1 MAATIEKKQDFQVNS
16 SESTP
21 PNKGTRYRIVPPAA
35 PAPVPEA
42 RPRHASSSVH
52 PSEDRSKLDKD
63 PARHSVAESPC
74 ENNAGTATLSTPAG
88 SSTTASGEASA
99 SVKQEAQAA
108 SVVTLDR
115 EQSAHTAADSTST
128 TSASPAHGDSN
139 TANTSDNDV
148 VRSTGSMAIAT
159 LFSRITGFLR
169 TVLISTSLGGAIASA
184 FNTANTLPNLIT
196 EIVLGAVLTSLVVPV
211 LIRAE
216 KEDPDRGATF
226 IRRLFTLAAVL
237 LGVVTVG
244 AIITAPLLSR
254 IMLGTD
260 GKVNIVQATSF
271 AYILLPQIFFYGMFS
286 LLMAVLNTK
295 QIFKPGAWAPVA
307 NNVIT
312 IAVLV
317 LYMLLPNEL
326 DPTAPSSVTDPHI
339 LLLGVG
345 TTLGV
350 VVQALIMIP
359 PIRKAGISLKPLWGI
374 DARLK
379 QFGGMATA
387 IIVYVAISQVG
398 YMLTTRI
405 ASFSDEGAPNIYQQH
420 WLLLQVP
427 YGIIGVTLLTAIMPR
442 LSRNAADGDD
452 KAVVRDLIVGSKLT
466 YIALIPIVIFFTAY
480 GERIGL
486 GLFAYRRFDAESATI
501 LGWTLSFSAFTL
513 LPYAL
518 VLLHLR
524 VFYAREEAW
533 TPTFIIAGIT
543 GTKIVL
549 SVIAPYAATDSSRVV
564 ILLGAANG
572 FGFVAGAIIGAM
584 LLRRKLGN
592 LGGREVLKTSTWA
605 FIASG
610 VGILVALALSYI
622 LDQFMGG
629 FFSALGNFGLLVHL
643 SIVGIVFLLC
653 TGLVL
658 SRSGLEEVVNLGY
671 ALQRIPGMRRIIHMR
686 VPQTDAMVPTRQAIA
701 NEVMAFDDTF
711 NATPI
716 PAPMSAGIV
725 RGPRLVPGAQVS
737 DGRFRL
743 LADHGSVSTARFWQA
758 REKATGREVALIF
771 VDTSGKAPQAP
782 ATPAAAA
789 GEAAEVSRRT
799 RALANLNHPAIAP
812 NIEVLSY
819 RNGCLVVADW
829 VAGSS
834 LASVANTPVNPYA
847 AAYAFEPISQA
858 AQFALAAHTPLGI
871 DNHARIRINTDGMAI
886 LAFPAVLSDSSYE
899 RDMRSIRTALGT
911 LIQVDTAPQEITD
924 LLRVDATE
932 LPHAIAD
939 LPDSPSVAE
948 DHLVIKEEA
957 TPKPRNTPGFGSAG
971 FSNISRAII
980 AIAVAVIVVSVALI
994 TGYITSLF
1002 GSSHGQTPLNSDPIV
1017 HSRPSDA
1024 SEVPSIVAP
1033 IKSATAWSPSG
1044 TIPNRE
1050 STSTAQLAID
1060 PDKSSAWSTGPLAK
1074 GQGAG
1079 LLITLAQ
1086 PHQASSVVVESN
1098 GIPAKVS
1105 IYQVEDPHLSS
1116 LDSAQLLEEQKV
1128 SSMQTRIPLDNEPLV
1143 TSILVW
1149 VTGTPDNASMKVHNV
1164 TVVATS

>member
-1 MAATIEKKQDFQVNS
+1 MNS

-88 SSTTASGEASA
+88 SSTAASGEASA

-128 TSASPAHGDSN
+128 TSDSPAHGDSN
-139 TANTSDNDV
+139 TTNTSDNDV

-169 TVLISTSLGGAIASA
+169 TILISTSLGGAIASA

-216 KEDPDRGATF
+216 KEDPDRGAAF

-610 VGILVALALSYI
+610 AGILVALALSYI

-1044 TIPNRE
+1044 TTPNRE

-1105 IYQVEDPHLSS
+1105 VYQVEDPHLSS

>member
-1 MAATIEKKQDFQVNS
+1 MNS

-88 SSTTASGEASA
+88 SSTAASGEASA

-216 KEDPDRGATF
+216 KEDPDRGAAF

-610 VGILVALALSYI
+610 VGILVALTLSYI

-653 TGLVL
+653 TGIVL

-819 RNGCLVVADW
+819 RNGCLMVADW

-957 TPKPRNTPGFGSAG
+957 TPKPSNTPGFGSAG

-1044 TIPNRE
+1044 TTPNRE

-1105 IYQVEDPHLSS
+1105 VYQVEDPHLSS

>member
-1 MAATIEKKQDFQVNS
+1 MNS

-88 SSTTASGEASA
+88 SSTAASGEASA

-216 KEDPDRGATF
+216 KEDPDRGAAF

-610 VGILVALALSYI
+610 VGILVALTLSYI

-653 TGLVL
+653 TGIVL
-658 SRSGLEEVVNLGY
+658 SRSGLEEMVNLGY

-911 LIQVDTAPQEITD
+911 LIPVDTAPQEITD

-957 TPKPRNTPGFGSAG
+957 TPKPSNTPGFGSAG

-1044 TIPNRE
+1044 TTPNRE

-1105 IYQVEDPHLSS
+1105 VYQVEDPHLSS

>member
-1 MAATIEKKQDFQVNS
+1 MNS

-1002 GSSHGQTPLNSDPIV
+1002 GSSHGQTPLNSDRIV

-1024 SEVPSIVAP
+1024 SEIPSIVAP

-1044 TIPNRE
+1044 TTPNRE

>member
-88 SSTTASGEASA
+88 SSTAASGEASA

-216 KEDPDRGATF
+216 KEDPDRGAAF

-610 VGILVALALSYI
+610 VGILVALTLSYI

-653 TGLVL
+653 TGIVL

-819 RNGCLVVADW
+819 RNGCLMVADW

-957 TPKPRNTPGFGSAG
+957 TPKPSNTPGFGSAG

-1044 TIPNRE
+1044 TTPNRE

-1105 IYQVEDPHLSS
+1105 VYQVEDPHLSS

>member
-1 MAATIEKKQDFQVNS
+1 
-16 SESTP
+16 
-21 PNKGTRYRIVPPAA
+21 
-35 PAPVPEA
+35 
-42 RPRHASSSVH
+42 
-52 PSEDRSKLDKD
+52 
-63 PARHSVAESPC
+63 
-74 ENNAGTATLSTPAG
+74 
-88 SSTTASGEASA
+88 
-99 SVKQEAQAA
+99 
-108 SVVTLDR
+108 
-115 EQSAHTAADSTST
+115 
-128 TSASPAHGDSN
+128 
-139 TANTSDNDV
+139 
-148 VRSTGSMAIAT
+148 MAIAT

>member
-1 MAATIEKKQDFQVNS
+1 MNS

>member
-1 MAATIEKKQDFQVNS
+1 MNS

-88 SSTTASGEASA
+88 SSTAASGEASA

-128 TSASPAHGDSN
+128 TSDSPAHGDSN
-139 TANTSDNDV
+139 TTNTSDNDV

-216 KEDPDRGATF
+216 KEDPDRGAAF

-610 VGILVALALSYI
+610 AGILVALALSYI

-1044 TIPNRE
+1044 TTPNRE

-1105 IYQVEDPHLSS
+1105 VYQVEDPHLSS

>member
-1 MAATIEKKQDFQVNS
+1 MNS

-88 SSTTASGEASA
+88 SSTAASGEASA

-216 KEDPDRGATF
+216 KEDPDRGAAF

-610 VGILVALALSYI
+610 VGILVALTLSYI

-653 TGLVL
+653 TGIVFFSL
-658 SRSGLEEVVNLGY
+658 RPRRMVNLGY

-911 LIQVDTAPQEITD
+911 LIPVDTAPQEITD

-957 TPKPRNTPGFGSAG
+957 TPKPSNTPGFGSAG

-1044 TIPNRE
+1044 TTPNRE

-1105 IYQVEDPHLSS
+1105 VYQVEDPHLSS

>member
-1 MAATIEKKQDFQVNS
+1 MNS

-858 AQFALAAHTPLGI
+858 AQFALVAHTPLGI

>member
-1 MAATIEKKQDFQVNS
+1 MNS

-939 LPDSPSVAE
+939 LPDSPSVTE

>member
-1 MAATIEKKQDFQVNS
+1 MNS

-128 TSASPAHGDSN
+128 TSASPPHGDSN

-871 DNHARIRINTDGMAI
+871 DNHARIRINTDGMAM

>member
-1002 GSSHGQTPLNSDPIV
+1002 GSSHGQTPLNSDRIV

-1024 SEVPSIVAP
+1024 SEIPSIVAP

-1044 TIPNRE
+1044 TTPNRE

>member
-1 MAATIEKKQDFQVNS
+1 MNS

-88 SSTTASGEASA
+88 SSTAASGEASA

-216 KEDPDRGATF
+216 KEDPDRGAAF

-466 YIALIPIVIFFTAY
+466 YIAFNPHRHLFTAY

-610 VGILVALALSYI
+610 VGILVALTLSYI

-653 TGLVL
+653 TGI
-658 SRSGLEEVVNLGY
+658 RSFSLRPRRMVNLGY

-911 LIQVDTAPQEITD
+911 LIPVDTAPQEITD

-957 TPKPRNTPGFGSAG
+957 TPKPSNTPGFGSAG

-1044 TIPNRE
+1044 TTPNRE

-1105 IYQVEDPHLSS
+1105 VYQVEDPHLSS

>member
-88 SSTTASGEASA
+88 SSTAASGEASA

-216 KEDPDRGATF
+216 KEDPDRGAAF

-610 VGILVALALSYI
+610 VGILVALTLSYI

-653 TGLVL
+653 TGIVL
-658 SRSGLEEVVNLGY
+658 SRSGLEEMVNLGY

-911 LIQVDTAPQEITD
+911 LIPVDTAPQEITD

-957 TPKPRNTPGFGSAG
+957 TPKPSNTPGFGSAG

-1044 TIPNRE
+1044 TTPNRE

-1105 IYQVEDPHLSS
+1105 VYQVEDPHLSS

>member
-1 MAATIEKKQDFQVNS
+1 MNS

-21 PNKGTRYRIVPPAA
+21 SKKGTRYRIVPPAA

-42 RPRHASSSVH
+42 RPRHTSSSVH

-63 PARHSVAESPC
+63 PARHSVADTSSD
-74 ENNAGTATLSTPAG
+74 NSAVSAGLSTPSEGAQPAG
-88 SSTTASGEASA
+88 GKTSESYE
-99 SVKQEAQAA
+99 QESQTA
-108 SVVTLDR
+108 SVVTVDR
-115 EQSAHTAADSTST
+115 DAQSARTTAAGATNDSAPQADEDSQST
-128 TSASPAHGDSN
+128 AS
-139 TANTSDNDV
+139 TSDNDV

-159 LFSRITGFLR
+159 LFSRVTGFLR

-216 KEDPDRGATF
+216 KEDPDRGAAF
-226 IRRLFTLAAVL
+226 IRRLFTLAAAL
-237 LGVVTVG
+237 LGLVTIG
-244 AIITAPLLSR
+244 AIIAAPLLSQL
-254 IMLGTD
+254 MLGAD
-260 GKVNIVQATSF
+260 GKVNIVQTTSF

-307 NNVIT
+307 NNMIT

-317 LYMLLPNEL
+317 LYMLLPGEL
-326 DPTAPSSVTDPHI
+326 DPTAPSTITDPHV
-339 LLLGVG
+339 LLLGLG

-359 PIRKAGISLKPLWGI
+359 PIRRAGISLKPLWGI

-387 IIVYVAISQVG
+387 IIVYVAISQIG
-398 YMLTTRI
+398 YMITTRI
-405 ASFSDEGAPNIYQQH
+405 ASFADEGAPNIYQQH

-452 KAVVRDLIVGSKLT
+452 KAVVRDLIIGSKLT
-466 YIALIPIVIFFTAY
+466 YIALIPIVVFFTAY

-501 LGWTLSFSAFTL
+501 LGWTLSFAAFTL

-543 GTKIVL
+543 VTKVVL
-549 SVIAPYAATDSSRVV
+549 SVIAPMAATDPSRVV

-605 FIASG
+605 FIASSA
-610 VGILVALALSYI
+610 GILAALALSYV

-629 FFSALGNFGLLVHL
+629 LFSALGSVGMLVHL
-643 SIVGIVFLLC
+643 AIVGVVFLLC

-658 SRSGLEEVVNLGY
+658 SRSGLEEVINLGY

-686 VPQTDAMVPTRQAIA
+686 APQTDTMVPTRQAIA
-701 NEVMAFDDTF
+701 NEALAFDDTF

-758 REKATGREVALIF
+758 REKTTGREVALIF

-782 ATPAAAA
+782 ASPAAAA

-834 LASVANTPVNPYA
+834 LASVASEPVNPYA
-847 AAYAFEPISQA
+847 AAYAFEPLSQA
-858 AQFALAAHTPLGI
+858 AQFAQSAHTPLGI

-911 LIQVDTAPQEITD
+911 LIQVDTAPQEITA
-924 LLRVDATE
+924 LLHVDATE

-939 LPDSPSVAE
+939 LPDAPSVAE
-948 DHLVIKEEA
+948 DHLVVEEEA
-957 TPKPRNTPGFGSAG
+957 TPRPRNTPGFGSAG
-971 FSNISRAII
+971 FSNIARAII
-980 AIAVAVIVVSVALI
+980 AMAVAVVVVSIAVI

-1002 GSSHGQTPLNSDPIV
+1002 GSDQGQVPLNSDSIV
-1017 HSRPSDA
+1017 NSKPSDA
-1024 SEVPSIVAP
+1024 LDLPSIVAP
-1033 IKSATAWSPSG
+1033 IKNASAWSPSG
-1044 TIPNRE
+1044 TTPHRE
-1050 STSTAQLAID
+1050 SSSTAQLAID
-1060 PDKSSAWSTGPLAK
+1060 PDKSSAWSTGPIEK

-1079 LLITLAQ
+1079 ILLTLAQ
-1086 PHQASSVVVESN
+1086 PHRASSVVVESD
-1098 GIPAKVS
+1098 GTPAKISV
-1105 IYQVEDPHLSS
+1105 YRVEDDNVSS
-1116 LDSAQLLEEQKV
+1116 LDSAQLLGERKV
-1128 SSMQTRIPLDNEPLV
+1128 SSMQTRISLGKEPLV

-1149 VTGTPDNASMKVHNV
+1149 VTGVPDNASVKVHNI
-1164 TVVATS
+1164 TVVASS

>member
-1 MAATIEKKQDFQVNS
+1 MNS

-88 SSTTASGEASA
+88 SSTAASGEASA

-128 TSASPAHGDSN
+128 TSDSPAHGDSN
-139 TANTSDNDV
+139 TTNTSDNDV

-216 KEDPDRGATF
+216 KEDPDRGAAF

-295 QIFKPGAWAPVA
+295 QIFKPGAWAPVV

-610 VGILVALALSYI
+610 AGILVALALSYI

-1044 TIPNRE
+1044 TTPNRE

-1105 IYQVEDPHLSS
+1105 VYQVEDPHLSS

>member
-1 MAATIEKKQDFQVNS
+1 MNS

-139 TANTSDNDV
+139 TANTRDNDV

>member
-1 MAATIEKKQDFQVNS
+1 M
-16 SESTP
+16 
-21 PNKGTRYRIVPPAA
+21 
-35 PAPVPEA
+35 
-42 RPRHASSSVH
+42 
-52 PSEDRSKLDKD
+52 DKD